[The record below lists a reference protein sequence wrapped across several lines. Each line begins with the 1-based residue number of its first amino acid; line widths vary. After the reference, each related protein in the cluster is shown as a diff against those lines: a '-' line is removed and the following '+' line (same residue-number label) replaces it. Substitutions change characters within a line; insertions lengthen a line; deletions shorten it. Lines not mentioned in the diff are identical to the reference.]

1 VARSLERFPRLRNNI
16 KEAYK
21 RLIYTVYR
29 EKGFRCAVHADVEL
43 VTPESW
49 AGVEESRGDV
59 FFGYYDKPPWSRDM
73 SKAVF
78 HRWDGHTMAV
88 IAVDRLD
95 HRRILVGHT
104 QAWNWQQ
111 GAMAQWAFLK
121 DSVIVFNTLAND
133 VLGCRMVDLDGTM
146 DRFIPWTLQCLHPGG
161 KEALTLNYRRLQ
173 RLRPDYGYRVLAKN
187 FSFDQPLDK
196 DGIWRV
202 DLDNGTGLV
211 IINLAQLSEYKPVP
225 EMEGAEHRVNHLIYS
240 PTGDRFVFLHRYAGS
255 RGAYSRL
262 YAAQA
267 DGSKLRLLMEA
278 RMVSHYHWRDQDHL
292 LVWGR
297 SLEYGDR
304 YYLVDVNTGERET
317 VGAGVLDRYG
327 DGHCSFSRDGR
338 WILTDTYPDRAR
350 QQRLL
355 LFDIHSGDMITVGR
369 FFSPL
374 SYNGVSRCDLHPRF
388 SPDGKWISIDSA
400 HSGRRGT
407 YFIDVGG
414 LLDKI

>member
-1 VARSLERFPRLRNNI
+1 MF
-16 KEAYK
+16 
-21 RLIYTVYR
+21 TVYR
-29 EKGFRCAVHADVEL
+29 EKGFRYALHPDVRL
-43 VTPESW
+43 ITPESW
-49 AGVEESRGDV
+49 AGLEESPGDV
-59 FFGYYDKPPWSRDM
+59 FFGYYDKSPWSRDM

-88 IAVDRLD
+88 MAVDRLD
-95 HRRILVGHT
+95 QKRILVGHA

-111 GAMAQWAFLK
+111 GAMAQWAFHK
-121 DSVIVFNTLAND
+121 DDVIVFNTLAD
-133 VLGCRMVDLDGTM
+133 GVLGCRMVSLDGTT
-146 DRFIPWTLQCLHPGG
+146 DRFIPWTVQCLHPGG
-161 KEALTLNYRRLQ
+161 EEALTLNYRRLQ
-173 RLRPDYGYRVLAKN
+173 RLRPDYGYRVHAKN
-187 FSFDQPLDK
+187 FSFDQSPDE

-202 DLDNGTGLV
+202 DLDNGTGLL
-211 IINLAQLSEYKPVP
+211 IISLAELSEREQVP

-240 PTGDRFVFLHRYAGS
+240 PTGDKFLFLHRYMES

-262 YAAQA
+262 YAARA
-267 DGSKLRLLMEA
+267 DGSELRLLMEA
-278 RMVSHYHWRDQDHL
+278 RMVSHYHWRDQDHI

-297 SLEYGDR
+297 TVEHGDR
-304 YYLVDVNTGERET
+304 YYLVNVDTGERET

-350 QQRLL
+350 QQSLF
-355 LFDIHSGDMITVGR
+355 LFDTHSGDIITVGR

-400 HSGRRGT
+400 HSGRRRT
-407 YFIDVGG
+407 YFIDMKG
-414 LLDKI
+414 LSGEI